1 MNSKEIG
8 SVNRSASKETSQGN
22 STSTPTKSSEPIA
35 QDMSR
40 VTPAA
45 QPPDSSRPEDMITI
59 NRTYVFAGE
68 TITEEKSVAKS
79 SAEARLYLQ
88 TQQVPPAATPSHP
101 PLRRPLKRK
110 SRFEPNPEGIV
121 KGLPASANKGPKL
134 NVVEKSKLDWAG
146 YVDKEGMQ
154 DELKVAEKAKD
165 GYLSRTD
172 FLGRME
178 AKREDELKNAK
189 SKQ

>member
-1 MNSKEIG
+1 MNSNEVPSSKQPTTNITSE
-8 SVNRSASKETSQGN
+8 NASATQKG
-22 STSTPTKSSEPIA
+22 K
-35 QDMSR
+35 DMSTKR
-40 VTPAA
+40 DAGIDIASAKPTTSAL
-45 QPPDSSRPEDMITI
+45 PEDMII
-59 NRTYVFAGE
+59 IKRTYVFAGE
-68 TITEEKSVAKS
+68 TITEEKVVPKA

-88 TQQVPPAATPSHP
+88 NQQTPSSTPPDHP

-110 SRFEPNPEGIV
+110 SRFEPNPEGVV

-154 DELKVAEKAKD
+154 DELKNAEKAKD

-172 FLGRME
+172 FLGRVE
-178 AKREDELKNAK
+178 AKREDELRNARFK
-189 SKQ
+189 

>member
-1 MNSKEIG
+1 MNSKEARPNDQ
-8 SVNRSASKETSQGN
+8 SSSKETFHDN
-22 STSTPTKSSEPIA
+22 AAPTPTKLDEPA
-35 QDMSR
+35 VQDVNR
-40 VTPAA
+40 VNTSPHF
-45 QPPDSSRPEDMITI
+45 PDASHHEDMITI

-68 TITEEKSVAKS
+68 TVTEEKIVPKS
-79 SAEARLYLQ
+79 SAEAQLYLQ
-88 TQQVPPAATPSHP
+88 AQQNSASSTSHHPS
-101 PLRRPLKRK
+101 LRRPLKRK

-121 KGLPASANKGPKL
+121 KGLPANTNKGPKL

-178 AKREDELKNAK
+178 AKREDELKNAR
-189 SKQ
+189 SK

>member
-1 MNSKEIG
+1 MNSKEAP
-8 SVNRSASKETSQGN
+8 SSKKSTLNNVPENASAQTRKEM
-22 STSTPTKSSEPIA
+22 PTKEDASSDGAPI
-35 QDMSR
+35 
-40 VTPAA
+40 
-45 QPPDSSRPEDMITI
+45 QPPTSVPSEDMITI
-59 NRTYVFAGE
+59 KRTYVFAGE
-68 TITEEKSVAKS
+68 TITEEKAVPKT
-79 SAEARLYLQ
+79 SAEAQLYLQ
-88 TQQVPPAATPSHP
+88 NQQDLSSGPPIHP

-154 DELKVAEKAKD
+154 DELKNAEKAKD

-172 FLGRME
+172 FLGRVE
-178 AKREDELKNAK
+178 AKREDELRNVR

>member
-1 MNSKEIG
+1 MNSNEAPSSKQATPNIASG
-8 SVNRSASKETSQGN
+8 SAGATQTIKDMPTNRDASTDTAPTQPTTS
-22 STSTPTKSSEPIA
+22 
-35 QDMSR
+35 
-40 VTPAA
+40 
-45 QPPDSSRPEDMITI
+45 PPSEDMITI
-59 NRTYVFAGE
+59 KRTYVFAGE
-68 TITEEKSVAKS
+68 TITEEKAVPKS

-88 TQQVPPAATPSHP
+88 NQQKSPSAPLNHP

-121 KGLPASANKGPKL
+121 KGLPANANRGPKL

-154 DELKVAEKAKD
+154 DELKNAEKAKD

-172 FLGRME
+172 FLGRVE
-178 AKREDELKNAK
+178 AKREDELRNAR
-189 SKQ
+189 SK